1 MDQSTV
7 LFVDDETDLREAL
20 AQGLELAGHRVE
32 AYPNAEGVLDRVSR
46 DFYGVLVTDIRMPK
60 MDGLALMKAA
70 FDIDTAFSV
79 ILITGHGDV
88 PLAVEA
94 MRAGAYDFIE
104 KPFPVARLAN
114 VVERA
119 LEKRRLV
126 LENRVLREQLGDTA
140 GLAAR
145 LVGRSPA
152 IERLRA
158 AVQALAATDADVL
171 ILGETGAG
179 KEVVARALHEEG
191 VRKDGPFVALNCGAL
206 PAEIIESELFGHEQG
221 AFTGASRQRIGKL
234 EHADGGTVFL
244 DEIESMPLE
253 LQVKLLRVIENRTI
267 ERLGSNKTIE
277 LDVRFVAATKV
288 DLEKES
294 AAGRFRRDLYY
305 RLNVVSLDIPPLRDR
320 REDIPLLFH
329 HLAREARARY
339 RREIPGPDAGGDG
352 GADGARMAR
361 QRARTSKCR
370 RPFRARRRQDHRRV
384 GDRRGKRGHA
394 AFGARGQVRAGADLR
409 RATPP
414 GGIHQGD
421 LRGARPVA
429 QGALRED
436 EEVRAGEGRSDAGL
450 KAEGEV
456 GKEGK
461 GAPAA
466 RLLRW
471 IPGLAMQLRCRPSG
485 MTACVAGLKPNP
497 TSLIPDK

>member
-152 IERLRA
+152 IERLRT

-206 PAEIIESELFGHEQG
+206 PADIIESELFGHEQG

-267 ERLGSNKTIE
+267 ERLGSNKTIA

-294 AAGRFRRDLYY
+294 TAGRFRRDLYY

-320 REDIPLLFH
+320 REDIPVLFH

-339 RREIPGPDAGGDG
+339 RREIPDLTPEVMAELMAREWPGNVRELRNVADRFVLGVDKITGTG
-352 GADGARMAR
+352 TGADASEESAGTPLSVRVGKYEKALIA
-361 QRARTSKCR
+361 AEL
-370 RPFRARRRQDHRRV
+370 RRQGGSIKATYEALGLSR
-384 GDRRGKRGHA
+384 KA
-394 AFGARGQVRAGADLR
+394 LYEKMKKFGLEKEE
-409 RATPP
+409 
-414 GGIHQGD
+414 
-421 LRGARPVA
+421 
-429 QGALRED
+429 ALE
-436 EEVRAGEGRSDAGL
+436 
-450 KAEGEV
+450 
-456 GKEGK
+456 
-461 GAPAA
+461 
-466 RLLRW
+466 
-471 IPGLAMQLRCRPSG
+471 M
-485 MTACVAGLKPNP
+485 
-497 TSLIPDK
+497 

>member
-152 IERLRA
+152 IERLRS

-171 ILGETGAG
+171 ILGETGSG

-339 RREIPGPDAGGDG
+339 RREIPDLTPEVMANL
-352 GADGARMAR
+352 MAR
-361 QRARTSKCR
+361 EWPGNVRELRNVADRFVLGVDKITSGSETGEESVGTPLSVRVGKYERALIS
-370 RPFRARRRQDHRRV
+370 AELRRQE
-384 GDRRGKRGHA
+384 GSIK
-394 AFGARGQVRAGADLR
+394 
-409 RATPP
+409 ATYE
-414 GGIHQGD
+414 
-421 LRGARPVA
+421 
-429 QGALRED
+429 ALGLSRKALYEKMKKYGLEK
-436 EEVRAGEGRSDAGL
+436 EEATQD
-450 KAEGEV
+450 
-456 GKEGK
+456 
-461 GAPAA
+461 
-466 RLLRW
+466 
-471 IPGLAMQLRCRPSG
+471 
-485 MTACVAGLKPNP
+485 
-497 TSLIPDK
+497 